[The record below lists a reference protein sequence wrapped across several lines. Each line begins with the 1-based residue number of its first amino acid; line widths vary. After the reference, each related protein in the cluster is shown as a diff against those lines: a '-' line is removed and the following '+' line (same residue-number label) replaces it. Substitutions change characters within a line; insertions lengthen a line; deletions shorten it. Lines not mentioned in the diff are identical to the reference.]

1 MGKLTANH
9 PLMICMLSDRFLSST
24 YLTDEH
30 LVPKKL
36 DLVYVVALQEMVCE
50 NIKAPGLVML

>member
-1 MGKLTANH
+1 MHAVL
-9 PLMICMLSDRFLSST
+9 LFLSST

-36 DLVYVVALQEMVCE
+36 DLVYVVAFQEMVCE
-50 NIKAPGLVML
+50 KIKVGYAVEDR